1 MSRILAVST
10 CHLEGWKKYGRR
22 MVDTW
27 TMNWP
32 VPLAF
37 FGEGYAPA
45 DDAFVCREVDLN
57 AVVWLQE
64 FKRRHPYK
72 RPGSYDYRFDAAR
85 FAHKVAAVLEAD
97 DSRILDFLI
106 WVDADTVTHTPVP
119 MEFID
124 ALLPKGDEYIAW
136 LDRKGKYPECG
147 FFILNCRHP
156 RHAEFISALRAAYVT
171 GSLFKMAEWH
181 DSYVIQQLVEG
192 MGLKTRSLSGQEGF
206 KTSHPF
212 VNGPLGAYMDHM
224 KGPRKTMGRSQ
235 ARDLKVQRAEPY
247 WRKK

>member
-10 CHLEGWKKYGRR
+10 CHKEGWKQYGRR

-27 TMNWP
+27 MMNWP

-37 FGEGYAPA
+37 FGEGFAPA
-45 DDAFVCREVDLN
+45 DDASIMLLPDLT
-57 AVVWLQE
+57 AVAWLQE
-64 FKRRHPYK
+64 FKRQHPYK
-72 RPGSYDYRFDAAR
+72 RTGPYDYRFDAAR
-85 FAHKVAAVLEAD
+85 FAHKIAAILEAD
-97 DSRILDFLI
+97 ESRILDFLI
-106 WVDADTVTHTPVP
+106 WVDADTVTHTAVP
-119 MEFID
+119 PEFVES
-124 ALLPKGDEYIAW
+124 LLPQGDEYIAW

-156 RHAEFISALRAAYVT
+156 RHAEFIAALRSAYVT

-192 MGLKTRSLSGQEGF
+192 MGLKTRSLSGPDGF

-235 ARDLKVQRAEPY
+235 ARDLKVVRPEPY

>member
-1 MSRILAVST
+1 MTTIAAVTT

-22 MVDTW
+22 MAGAW
-27 TMNWP
+27 CQHWP
-32 VPLAF
+32 VPLRVY
-37 FGEGYAPA
+37 GEGFHDPGRYAS
-45 DDAFVCREVDLN
+45 EDLH
-57 AVVWLQE
+57 AAAPWLAS
-64 FKRRHPYK
+64 FKHKHPYK
-72 RPGSYDYRFDAAR
+72 RLGAYDYRFDAAR
-85 FAHKVAAVLEAD
+85 FAHKVAAVVHAAEECATD
-97 DSRILDFLI
+97 YLI
-106 WVDADTVTHTPVP
+106 WVDADTVTHQDVP
-119 MEFID
+119 EEFVRS
-124 ALLPKGDEYIAW
+124 LLPTGDEYIAW
-136 LDRKGKYPECG
+136 LDRRNKYPECG

-192 MGLKTRSLSGQEGF
+192 MGLKTRSLSGPEGF

-212 VNGPLGAYMDHM
+212 INGPLGAYMDHM